1 MRARRY
7 YIIPYRRYS
16 IDDTRR
22 FYHSLLYVY
31 VFLLESFSDII
42 ALDAG
47 TAIEFFSYVAFEIF
61 EKKLIQTRQINSNL
75 SRSQN
80 FPYFLDANFDFQ

>member
-61 EKKLIQTRQINSNL
+61 EKKFIQTGKFISFAKF
-75 SRSQN
+75 ST
-80 FPYFLDANFDFQ
+80 FLDANFNFQ